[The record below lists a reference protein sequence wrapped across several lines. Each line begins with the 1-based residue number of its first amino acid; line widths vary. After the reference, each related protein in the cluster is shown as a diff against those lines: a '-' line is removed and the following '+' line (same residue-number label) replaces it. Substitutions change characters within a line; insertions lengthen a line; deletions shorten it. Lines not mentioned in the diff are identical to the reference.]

1 MGQGEEAGR
10 APSQASQAGMSV
22 SGRLVKA
29 KTAVLTAEEA
39 VTREGTGRRERG
51 IPRSSPQL
59 ASPQTPSPTKTLRMN
74 GPVRT
79 RGPHHCVIGRL
90 AEAGLR
96 FQTRLTSPSK
106 DPAPRLVSPGGAAS
120 GEGPPQAWPC
130 LHEWSRGMPAPPHL
144 ESLPSGYLRRAQNDS
159 GTSQGCGKVPAGGE
173 GLPPL

>member
-106 DPAPRLVSPGGAAS
+106 DSAPPS
-120 GEGPPQAWPC
+120 GQPWRGSVRGGPPTGLAVSSRVEPWDASTPTSRSHFLLATCAGHRMTQA
-130 LHEWSRGMPAPPHL
+130 LV
-144 ESLPSGYLRRAQNDS
+144 RAV
-159 GTSQGCGKVPAGGE
+159 GKFRPVE
-173 GLPPL
+173 RV

>member
-59 ASPQTPSPTKTLRMN
+59 ASPPDPKPHENTQNERTSQDPGTPSLCD
-74 GPVRT
+74 RT
-79 RGPHHCVIGRL
+79 VGRSWSEVSDAPHQPLQR
-90 AEAGLR
+90 
-96 FQTRLTSPSK
+96 S
-106 DPAPRLVSPGGAAS
+106 
-120 GEGPPQAWPC
+120 GPPSGQPW
-130 LHEWSRGMPAPPHL
+130 RGRVRGGPP
-144 ESLPSGYLRRAQNDS
+144 
-159 GTSQGCGKVPAGGE
+159 T
-173 GLPPL
+173 GLAVSS

>member
-74 GPVRT
+74 GLVRT
-79 RGPHHCVIGRL
+79 RGPHHCVIG
-90 AEAGLR
+90 
-96 FQTRLTSPSK
+96 
-106 DPAPRLVSPGGAAS
+106 
-120 GEGPPQAWPC
+120 
-130 LHEWSRGMPAPPHL
+130 H
-144 ESLPSGYLRRAQNDS
+144 
-159 GTSQGCGKVPAGGE
+159 
-173 GLPPL
+173 

>member
-51 IPRSSPQL
+51 IPHRSPQL

-79 RGPHHCVIGRL
+79 RGPHHCVIGR
-90 AEAGLR
+90 
-96 FQTRLTSPSK
+96 
-106 DPAPRLVSPGGAAS
+106 
-120 GEGPPQAWPC
+120 
-130 LHEWSRGMPAPPHL
+130 
-144 ESLPSGYLRRAQNDS
+144 
-159 GTSQGCGKVPAGGE
+159 
-173 GLPPL
+173 